1 MIYSTVA
8 ELKSLQ
14 PMIKICDL
22 FNKAYHSY
30 SSIISMWVV
39 EALVSTLG
47 WKAKPPTRKQT
58 KLNYPCI
65 LGEFLYFRGEA

>member
-1 MIYSTVA
+1 M
-8 ELKSLQ
+8 
-14 PMIKICDL
+14 C
-22 FNKAYHSY
+22 
-30 SSIISMWVV
+30 VV

-65 LGEFLYFRGEA
+65 LGEFLYFRGEYDSLDFLGIPFIPYN